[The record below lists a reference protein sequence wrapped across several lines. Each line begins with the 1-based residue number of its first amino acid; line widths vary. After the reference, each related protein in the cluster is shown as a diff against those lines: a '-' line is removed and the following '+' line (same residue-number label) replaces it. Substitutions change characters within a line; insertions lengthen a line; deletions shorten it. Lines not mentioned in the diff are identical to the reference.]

1 MPSSSAIPAVDMWS
15 FTRWLA
21 SPQTAAS
28 MSRWTSAWR
37 GITLKP
43 PTPARI
49 AVFKVATR
57 NLANSI
63 HVPYDRIM
71 SIVADVTQR
80 GAHSLASSAQDQF
93 GRATQ
98 AGGAQQPQGRR

>member
-1 MPSSSAIPAVDMWS
+1 M
-15 FTRWLA
+15 
-21 SPQTAAS
+21 
-28 MSRWTSAWR
+28 
-37 GITLKP
+37 
-43 PTPARI
+43 
-49 AVFKVATR
+49 FKVATR

-93 GRATQ
+93 GRATP

>member
-1 MPSSSAIPAVDMWS
+1 MWS
-15 FTRWLA
+15 FTTWLA
-21 SPQTAAS
+21 SPTAS
-28 MSRWTSAWR
+28 VDER
-37 GITLKP
+37 L
-43 PTPARI
+43 ARHNSQPSDAGQI

-80 GAHSLASSAQDQF
+80 GAHSLANSAQDQF
-93 GRATQ
+93 GRATP
-98 AGGAQQPQGRR
+98 AGGAHQPQRRRR